1 MKFSECYPI
10 NLDFVADM
18 AWIEAA
24 LFHPETG
31 PFREY
36 SSELLRKIHAYAEDR
51 NIEARD
57 MFLRYVAAMNDV
69 PLTFSFRAL
78 EVARGLVGA
87 LGFHWT
93 DFGDAIA
100 PLLNVL
106 RRSDCPDDLR
116 GIIFAALGCL
126 DADAVIPDC
135 MDVLCNAQSSDYV
148 RDLAIGCLLSL
159 AKIYDRKR
167 VTAIT
172 RALQLPKQ
180 LTLDAVKERS
190 QLAQFFA
197 SLAVED

>member
-1 MKFSECYPI
+1 MKFSERYSI

-24 LFHPETG
+24 LFHPETA
-31 PFREY
+31 PFRGY
-36 SSELLRKIHAYAEDR
+36 PSELLRKIHAYAEDR

-57 MFLRYVAAMNDV
+57 MFLRYLAAMNDV
-69 PLTFSFRAL
+69 PLTFSFRTL

-93 DFGDAIA
+93 DFGDAID

-148 RDLAIGCLLSL
+148 RDLAIGCLLDL
-159 AKIYDRKR
+159 ARIHDRKK
-167 VTAIT
+167 VPAIT
-172 RALQLPKQ
+172 RALGSVEHMTLAAVTVRPQLMQ
-180 LTLDAVKERS
+180 LL
-190 QLAQFFA
+190 A
-197 SLAVED
+197 SLGY